1 MALDYRK
8 CAEEIAKY
16 IGGGSNVISA
26 AHCATRLRLV
36 IADNSKIDK
45 KALEDVEGVKG
56 MFESNGQL
64 QLIIGTGTVNKVYD
78 EFLAV
83 TGVSAASKADV
94 KAAAASKMPW
104 WKKILKTP
112 GDIFV
117 PILPA
122 IVASGLMMG
131 IVEAIPKFAP
141 AFGNTGWFAFLD
153 LVANTAFALLPV
165 LVAISA
171 ARVFGGNIFL
181 AAVIGLMMV
190 HPALLNAWNA
200 GSVQQV
206 AMFFG
211 KPLPLDAVQNAING
225 LEPEIAQLIPANY
238 LAMFDTTNG
247 VSASVINSLPAD
259 AASGIWGA
267 LNSSLTVADIGGISQ
282 FTLFGS
288 YGISQVGYQGHVI
301 PVMLAVFF
309 MSKLEKLLH
318 KIVPEMID
326 LFVTPLVTVLVTAL
340 LTFTVIGPIFSLLEN
355 YVLIGAKW
363 LASTPYTSWIMGAI
377 YPWTVFL
384 GLHHMYN
391 VIEAGMIAQTGL
403 NTWMPIA
410 SAANFAQFGACLAVA
425 VKVKN
430 AKTKSVALPASL
442 SASLGITEPAI
453 FGVNYRFMKPFLCGM
468 AGGAVGSLFGALFHL
483 GAPVYGVTGI
493 PAIPAV
499 NNIPLY
505 LVELLISAG
514 VAFVLTIFIWKEDKP
529 EEKAKEPEPEK
540 APELP
545 TVSVIRCAAGTVMQ
559 PVAGNVIAR
568 EAIPDDTF
576 ASGVLGDGVGIE
588 PTEEL
593 VVAPF
598 DGTISSVAES
608 KHAIGIEAN
617 GMEMLIHVG
626 VDTVNMQGDGFE
638 CLVNEGDEV
647 KLGQPLIRFSRE
659 KIKAAGYSDTVAVL
673 LTNSD
678 DLEGVECGAK

>member
-8 CAEEIAKY
+8 CAEEIAKH

-36 IADNSKIDK
+36 IADNSKLDK

-83 TGVSAASKADV
+83 TGVSAATKADV

-141 AFGNTGWFAFLD
+141 AFGQSDWFSFLD

-181 AAVIGLMMV
+181 GAVIGLMMV
-190 HPALLNAWNA
+190 HPALLNAWSV
-200 GSVQQV
+200 GSAESIPVWNI
-206 AMFFG
+206 FFY
-211 KPLPLDAVQNAING
+211 PIQ
-225 LEPEIAQLIPANY
+225 
-238 LAMFDTTNG
+238 
-247 VSASVINSLPAD
+247 
-259 AASGIWGA
+259 
-267 LNSSLTVADIGGISQ
+267 
-282 FTLFGS
+282 
-288 YGISQVGYQGHVI
+288 QVGYQGHVI
-301 PVMLAVFF
+301 PVILAVLL

-326 LFVTPLVTVLVTAL
+326 LFVTPLVTVLVTAF
-340 LTFTVIGPIFSLLEN
+340 LTFTIIGPVFSVLEN
-355 YVLIGAKW
+355 YVLMGAKW
-363 LASTPYTSWIMGAI
+363 LAGTTIGAAVMGAI

-425 VKVKN
+425 IKVKN

-468 AGGAVGSLFGALFHL
+468 AGGAVGALFGALFKL

-505 LVELLISAG
+505 LVELLIAAG
-514 VAFVLTIFIWKEDKP
+514 VAFILTFFIWKEDKP
-529 EEKAKEPEPEK
+529 EEKAAEPEPEK
-540 APELP
+540 PLELP
-545 TVSVIRCAAGTVMQ
+545 TVSVIRCANGAVMQ
-559 PVAGNVIAR
+559 PVKGNVIAR

-638 CLVNEGDEV
+638 CLVGEGDEV

>member
-8 CAEEIAKY
+8 CAEEIFSHL
-16 IGGGSNVISA
+16 GGKDNIVSA

-45 KALEDVEGVKG
+45 AALEEVEGVKG

-78 EFLAV
+78 EFLSV
-83 TGVSAASKADV
+83 TGLTAASKADV
-94 KAAAASKMPW
+94 KAAAASRMPL

-112 GDIFV
+112 GDVFV

-131 IVEAIPKFAP
+131 IVEAIPKFWP
-141 AFGNTGWFAFLD
+141 AFGESDWFSFLD
-153 LVANTAFALLPV
+153 LVANTAFAMLPV

-171 ARVFGGNIFL
+171 ARVFGGNVFL
-181 AAVIGLMMV
+181 GAVIGLMMV
-190 HPALLNAWNA
+190 HPALINAWTVGNA
-200 GSVQQV
+200 ETIPTWNI
-206 AMFFG
+206 FFY
-211 KPLPLDAVQNAING
+211 PIQ
-225 LEPEIAQLIPANY
+225 
-238 LAMFDTTNG
+238 
-247 VSASVINSLPAD
+247 
-259 AASGIWGA
+259 
-267 LNSSLTVADIGGISQ
+267 
-282 FTLFGS
+282 
-288 YGISQVGYQGHVI
+288 QVGYQGHVI
-301 PVMLAVFF
+301 PVILAVLL

-326 LFVTPLVTVLVTAL
+326 LFVTPLVTVLVTAF
-340 LTFTVIGPIFSLLEN
+340 LTFTIIGPIFSILEN
-355 YVLIGAKW
+355 YVLMGAKW
-363 LASTPYTSWIMGAI
+363 LAGTTVGAAVMGAI

-430 AKTKSVALPASL
+430 GKTKSVALPASL

-468 AGGAVGSLFGALFHL
+468 VGGAVGALFGALFGL

-514 VAFVLTIFIWKEDKP
+514 VAFALTLFIWKEDKP
-529 EEKAKEPEPEK
+529 EEKTAEPEPEK

-545 TVSVIRCAAGTVMQ
+545 TVSVIRCAAGSVMQ
-559 PVAGNVIAR
+559 PVKGNVIAR

-588 PTEEL
+588 PEDEL

-638 CLVNEGDEV
+638 CLVAEGDTV

>member
-36 IADNSKIDK
+36 IADNSKLDK

-83 TGVSAASKADV
+83 TGVSAATKADV

-112 GDIFV
+112 GDVFV

-131 IVEAIPKFAP
+131 IVEAIPKFWP
-141 AFGNTGWFAFLD
+141 AFGQSDWYSFLD

-181 AAVIGLMMV
+181 GAVIGLMMV
-190 HPALLNAWNA
+190 HPALINAWTV
-200 GSVQQV
+200 GS
-206 AMFFG
+206 ATNIPTWNIFFY
-211 KPLPLDAVQNAING
+211 PIQ
-225 LEPEIAQLIPANY
+225 
-238 LAMFDTTNG
+238 
-247 VSASVINSLPAD
+247 
-259 AASGIWGA
+259 
-267 LNSSLTVADIGGISQ
+267 
-282 FTLFGS
+282 
-288 YGISQVGYQGHVI
+288 QVGYQGHVI
-301 PVMLAVFF
+301 PVILAVLL
-309 MSKLEKLLH
+309 MSNLEKLLH

-326 LFVTPLVTVLVTAL
+326 LFVTPLVTVLVTAFV
-340 LTFTVIGPIFSLLEN
+340 TFTVIGPVFSVLEN
-355 YVLIGAKW
+355 YVLKGAEW
-363 LASTPYTSWIMGAI
+363 LASTTVGAAVMGAI

-430 AKTKSVALPASL
+430 GKTKSVALPASL

-468 AGGAVGSLFGALFHL
+468 AGGAVGALFGALFKL

-505 LVELLISAG
+505 LLELLISAG

-529 EEKAKEPEPEK
+529 EEKAAPEPEP
-540 APELP
+540 ALELP

-559 PVAGNVIAR
+559 PVKGNVIAR

-588 PTEEL
+588 PEEEL

-638 CLVNEGDEV
+638 CLVNEGDAV